1 MIRVDRSL
9 QESVNILPD
18 SHLAWQPN
26 DSDFIQ
32 HLDHKDQPQLCP
44 PTPTDPPRDRSSS
57 LSPAPDTNSPQTQPE
72 APSSPVTA
80 EEREEAVKVPQRE
93 EEEEEETRVEK
104 ASRLSTPLSELSP
117 PPDDLD
123 VTVDPSSPNDDAGAV
138 SDGTAAMTLPIPVPS
153 PSKSPDAPAE
163 KPGPSKVL
171 TILDLNSELL
181 QCVSQRRPN
190 PRLLIPHPI
199 VFVWNFRKKPSRQ
212 QIHCTTSMLSL
223 GHCIV
228 VSHIQFISYCQRLQ
242 SNLTWLAAVADQ
254 SRPMVSLCHSI
265 RYPINCHL
273 DDDIPSHHRP
283 TSTR

>member
-18 SHLAWQPN
+18 SHLAWQPD

-32 HLDHKDQPQLCP
+32 HLDPKDQPQLCP

-72 APSSPVTA
+72 APSSPVAA

-123 VTVDPSSPNDDAGAV
+123 VTVDPSSPNELKAHDADAVPDGSGAA
-138 SDGTAAMTLPIPVPS
+138 DLIMTADALPSPSSTPVDPS
-153 PSKSPDAPAE
+153 PSKS
-163 KPGPSKVL
+163 GGHKVI

-181 QCVSQRRPN
+181 QCVYHPRAN
-190 PRLLIPHPI
+190 PRLLRRRPI
-199 VFVWNFRKKPSRQ
+199 VFALNFRKKASQ
-212 QIHCTTSMLSL
+212 QRMHCTTSK
-223 GHCIV
+223 
-228 VSHIQFISYCQRLQ
+228 
-242 SNLTWLAAVADQ
+242 
-254 SRPMVSLCHSI
+254 
-265 RYPINCHL
+265 
-273 DDDIPSHHRP
+273 
-283 TSTR
+283 